1 MNMYLDIFT
10 CFAKIGAF
18 TIGGGYA
25 MIPIIQKEVVE
36 KKRWIEEED
45 FMDVLAISQ
54 SAPGL
59 LAVNI
64 SIFLGY
70 RLKGV
75 KGSVVATLGSVLPS
89 FLIILLIAMFFAGYQ
104 DNPTV
109 IKIFKGIRPVVVA
122 LIAVPVINM
131 AKKAKLNIYTG
142 ALAVA
147 TALLIAFA
155 KVSPIYIYYWQPA
168 LCLPPPCITKNV
180 HYDLSTAIL
189 YILYN
194 RNLHIWRRIRNAVA
208 NPE

>member
-1 MNMYLDIFT
+1 MNLYLQIFT
-10 CFAKIGAF
+10 TFAKIGAF

-25 MIPIIQKEVVE
+25 MIPLIQEEVVN

-59 LAVNI
+59 LSVNI

-70 RLKGV
+70 RLRGT

-89 FLIILLIAMFFAGYQ
+89 FLIILMIAMFFAGYQ

-109 IKIFKGIRPVVVA
+109 MNIFKGIRPVVVA
-122 LIAVPVINM
+122 LIAVPMINM
-131 AKKAKLNIYTG
+131 AKKAKLNIYTA

-147 TALLIAFA
+147 TALLVTFFKI
-155 KVSPIYIYYWQPA
+155 SPIYILLVA
-168 LCLPPPCITKNV
+168 GCVFVLPMYIKQYREQMHKNCRDNK
-180 HYDLSTAIL
+180 YDKEDGGMKS
-189 YILYN
+189 
-194 RNLHIWRRIRNAVA
+194 
-208 NPE
+208 

>member
-1 MNMYLDIFT
+1 MNIYLEIFS

-36 KKRWIEEED
+36 KKKWIEEQD

-70 RLKGV
+70 KLKGV
-75 KGSVVATLGSVLPS
+75 KGSIVATLGSIAPS
-89 FLIILLIAMFFAGYQ
+89 FLIILAIAMFFAGYQ

-109 IKIFKGIRPVVVA
+109 IKVFKGMRPVVVA

-131 AKKAKLNIYTG
+131 AKKSKLNIYTG
-142 ALAVA
+142 ALAVV
-147 TALLIAFA
+147 TALLIIFA
-155 KVSPIYIYYWQPA
+155 KVSPIYI
-168 LCLPPPCITKNV
+168 LL
-180 HYDLSTAIL
+180 
-189 YILYN
+189 
-194 RNLHIWRRIRNAVA
+194 VA
-208 NPE
+208 TIVFIFVKLWKKHSSK

>member
-1 MNMYLDIFT
+1 
-10 CFAKIGAF
+10 
-18 TIGGGYA
+18 

-36 KKRWIEEED
+36 KKGWIEEED
-45 FMDVLAISQ
+45 FLDVLAISQ

-75 KGSVVATLGSVLPS
+75 KGSIVATLGSVLPS

-109 IKIFKGIRPVVVA
+109 IKIFKGIRPVVVS

-131 AKKAKLNIYTG
+131 AKKAKLNIYT
-142 ALAVA
+142 AMLAVA
-147 TALLIAFA
+147 TALLVTFV
-155 KVSPIYIYYWQPA
+155 KVSPIYILLVA
-168 LCLPPPCITKNV
+168 GIFFILPKYIKRKN
-180 HYDLSTAIL
+180 
-189 YILYN
+189 
-194 RNLHIWRRIRNAVA
+194 
-208 NPE
+208 